1 MATTSATVI
10 NTQSLVQIGGQG
22 DNVIVRDCLLVAG
35 ETTFGSALF
44 SEVVGDIVAVPGA
57 GQHQGG
63 HSIDIDC
70 IEVGPRLYQYLNDR
84 EGHRALD
91 RKVKDGGQVL
101 QGASD
106 PDSVIQQPLQ
116 FPRIKL

>member
-1 MATTSATVI
+1 MATTSTTVI
-10 NTQSLVQIGGQG
+10 NTQSLVQVGGQG
-22 DNVIVRDCLLVAG
+22 DNVIVRDCLRVAG
-35 ETTFGSALF
+35 ETPFSSALF

-63 HSIDIDC
+63 HPIDIDR

-101 QGASD
+101 SL
-106 PDSVIQQPLQ
+106 IH
-116 FPRIKL
+116 I